1 MFRRSLLILSSN
13 PEVRGSITEDLNLEV
28 QMLTFCPT
36 FQFAAQVARER
47 ERYQPTKLES
57 FFAILKT
64 LIIRGLI
71 VYFIASFFRR
81 QAAVEPGPGG
91 VGPAK
96 VPAFNIFENGTV
108 MVGRIKY

>member
-1 MFRRSLLILSSN
+1 MLPSSD
-13 PEVRGSITEDLNLEV
+13 PEGRGTITEDLNLQV
-28 QMLTFCPT
+28 RALIFSSA

-57 FFAILKT
+57 FFAIVKT

-81 QAAVEPGPGG
+81 PATVEPGPGG
-91 VGPAK
+91 VGPTK

-108 MVGRIKY
+108 MVGICILL

>member
-1 MFRRSLLILSSN
+1 MFWRSLLIPSSN
-13 PEVRGSITEDLNLEV
+13 TEGRGSIPEDLNLEV
-28 QMLTFCPT
+28 QTLTFCPT
-36 FQFAAQVARER
+36 FQFAAQVALER

-108 MVGRIKY
+108 MVGRMKY

>member
-1 MFRRSLLILSSN
+1 LLILSSN
-13 PEVRGSITEDLNLEV
+13 PEGRDSIPEDLNLEV
-28 QMLTFCPT
+28 QTLTFCPT

-71 VYFIASFFRR
+71 VYFIASFFLR
-81 QAAVEPGPGG
+81 QGAVEPCLGC

>member
-1 MFRRSLLILSSN
+1 MLLLSSD
-13 PEVRGSITEDLNLEV
+13 PEGRGSIPEVLNLEV
-28 QMLTFCPT
+28 HTLIFCST
-36 FQFAAQVARER
+36 FQFAAQVAQER

-81 QAAVEPGPGG
+81 PATVDPGPGG
-91 VGPAK
+91 VGSTK

-108 MVGRIKY
+108 MVGRIK

>member
-1 MFRRSLLILSSN
+1 
-13 PEVRGSITEDLNLEV
+13 
-28 QMLTFCPT
+28 
-36 FQFAAQVARER
+36 
-47 ERYQPTKLES
+47 LES

-81 QAAVEPGPGG
+81 PATVEPGTGG

-96 VPAFNIFENGTV
+96 VPAFNVFENGTV
-108 MVGRIKY
+108 MVGRKHIGSTLE

>member
-1 MFRRSLLILSSN
+1 MLLPSSDPEGRGSISEDLN
-13 PEVRGSITEDLNLEV
+13 PEVHILIYCSA
-28 QMLTFCPT
+28 
-36 FQFAAQVARER
+36 FQFAAQVAQER

-81 QAAVEPGPGG
+81 PATVEPGPGG
-91 VGPAK
+91 VGPTK